1 MELSKIPLFA
11 AFRSQLAWAVD
22 RQHVLA
28 QNVANADTPGY
39 RPLDIKRPEFKD
51 FLAKGRGPVK
61 LAVTHP
67 GHISAGPGGMP
78 RSRWEPDRSEVA
90 PSGNAVDLE
99 EQMLKV
105 RDTAGTFNF
114 ILNLMRKQVQFLKLA
129 VRRYR

>member
-1 MELSKIPLFA
+1 MELSKIPLFG
-11 AFRSQLAWAVD
+11 AFKSQLIWAVD

-51 FLAKGRGPVK
+51 FLAKGSGPVK

-67 GHISAGPGGMP
+67 GHISARAGGMP
-78 RSRWEPDRSEVA
+78 RSRWEPDQAAAA